1 MVPRSEWAVSL
12 QNCSEDSEEGEDS
25 LHHVTRCIVPPGL
38 VAKSQKC
45 SEMLGRASYAAPV

>member
-25 LHHVTRCIVPPGL
+25 LHHVPPGL